1 MSEYEDDR
9 VLYVE
14 NARDHCDGCLQDE
27 CGYVHQGQ
35 SGQTHDDGEFLGSGI
50 HPLDTRDVRVGRR
63 LDGSHSTR

>member
-14 NARDHCDGCLQDE
+14 NVRDHCGECLQDE
-27 CGYVHQGQ
+27 CGYVHQEQ
-35 SGQTHDDGEFLGSGI
+35 SGQPHDGEFLGSGI
-50 HPLDTRDVRVGRR
+50 HPLDTRDVRGGQS